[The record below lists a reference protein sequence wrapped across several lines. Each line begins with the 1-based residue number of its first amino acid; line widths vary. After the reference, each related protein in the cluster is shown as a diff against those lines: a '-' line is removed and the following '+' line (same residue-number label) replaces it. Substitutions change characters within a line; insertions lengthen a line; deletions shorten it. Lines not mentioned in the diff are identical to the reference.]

1 MKYLKWPH
9 RRGRLARLPLIV
21 AAAGLAGSAVFAT
34 PTLAS
39 AAPAK
44 SPAAPKPAI
53 PSSGLLRG
61 PVPGG
66 FANWAQ
72 VYAMQNK
79 LDAAATRILA
89 AGGAGNASI
98 EAAPQSRQ
106 LVVYWHGAVSASV
119 RALAGRLGVP
129 ITFRPAAYTFSALV
143 AQAQGLAADP
153 RVIRAAP
160 RADGSGLN
168 VTVTATAPAVARR
181 AIQAATR
188 IPATITTG
196 QISQAMFSRQADT
209 PPFWG
214 GSRYFS
220 PVGGCTNGFA
230 LSVAGAA
237 NVYEIS
243 AGHCGENGQAASIPG
258 QPAPTGTILAKV
270 QCRDNLA
277 INYPAGV
284 AGRIYTGPFDSST
297 STAVAGATPDF
308 VGNLIET
315 GGSSSG
321 EHFNIPV
328 LAVDV
333 FATVNGI
340 PCASVGPLTEAGL
353 PGNQCVAAP
362 GDSGG
367 PTYSYLSYP
376 VNVLA
381 RGTVTSGFANA
392 NCPGVSPIGSNTVF
406 YAPLLRPAGD
416 PQIGSLQNYGVGILT
431 G

>member
-1 MKYLKWPH
+1 VKHLNSPH

-21 AAAGLAGSAVFAT
+21 AATGLAGAAVFAT

-39 AAPAK
+39 AASAK
-44 SPAAPKPAI
+44 APAAPKPAI
-53 PSSGLLRG
+53 PSSAQPQGA
-61 PVPGG
+61 VPSG
-66 FANWAQ
+66 FASWAQ

-98 EAAPQSRQ
+98 VAAPQSRQ
-106 LVVYWHGAVSASV
+106 LVAYWHGTVSAGV

-129 ITFRPAAYTFSALV
+129 VTFRSAPYTFSALV
-143 AQAQGLAADP
+143 ARAHGLATQAG
-153 RVIRAAP
+153 VTEAAP

-168 VTVTATAPAVARR
+168 VTVTASTSATGRR
-181 AIQAATR
+181 AIQAATSM
-188 IPATITTG
+188 PMTITTG
-196 QISQAMFSRQADT
+196 QRSQALFSRQADI

-230 LSVAGAA
+230 LSVPGAP

-243 AGHCGENGQAASIPG
+243 AGHCGENGQPANIPG
-258 QPAPTGTILAKV
+258 QAAPTGTILAKV

-277 INYPAGV
+277 ISYPAGV
-284 AGRIYTGPFDSST
+284 AGRIYNGPFNSSA
-297 STAVAGATPDF
+297 STGVAGATPDF

-328 LAVDV
+328 LAVDL
-333 FATVNGI
+333 FASVGGI
-340 PCASVGPLTEAGL
+340 PCAAVGPLDAAGL
-353 PGNQCVAAP
+353 PGNQCVVAP

-376 VNVLA
+376 ANVLA